1 MHGLGRFQKMWH
13 LISMRKC
20 ERQRVPGG
28 LTVNIH
34 NTISPSDA
42 RALEIAREMKAME
55 GPLLPILHAIQ
66 EEFGHVPQSAL
77 PLIARELNLSRAEV
91 HGVVTFYHDF
101 RDHPAGRHTLK
112 LCRAEACQ
120 SMGCESLAET
130 AKAKLGIDWHE
141 TTADGAVTLEP
152 VFCLG
157 LCAQAPAAMLDGELY
172 ARLDEDCLNDIV
184 AEVRA

>member
-1 MHGLGRFQKMWH
+1 MNIRAVALHEATRISEIIDHCRH
-13 LISMRKC
+13 L
-20 ERQRVPGG
+20 
-28 LTVNIH
+28 
-34 NTISPSDA
+34 
-42 RALEIAREMKAME
+42 E
-55 GPLLPILHAIQ
+55 GPMLPILHKVQ
-66 EEFGHVPQSAL
+66 EAFGYVPESAKQM
-77 PLIARELNLSRAEV
+77 IADALNVSRAEV